1 MNESYEVVRIDDAT
15 WRIEDGMVRCYLL
28 AGAEK
33 ALLIDT
39 GMTLQNARAIA
50 EGLTDKPVE
59 LLNTHGDPDHIAGNA
74 AFPRFYMHP
83 AE

>member
-1 MNESYEVVRIDDAT
+1 MNPEIIPIDAQT

-28 AGAEK
+28 AGTDS

-39 GMTLQNARAIA
+39 GMTLQNAREIA
-50 EGLTDKPVE
+50 EGLTDRPVK

-74 AFPRFYMHP
+74 AFPSF
-83 AE
+83 